1 MFRHIALSTAVA
13 GALLT
18 APLSSAFAHDHW
30 HRGPGLVGAAIL
42 GTAAVVA
49 TAAAVATAPLAV
61 VAPPPAP
68 VIVAPR
74 PVIAYAPPAPVVYA
88 APVYAYSPYYG
99 YYRVR

>member
-1 MFRHIALSTAVA
+1 MFRHIALSTAIA
-13 GALLT
+13 GALLA

-61 VAPPPAP
+61 VAPPAP
-68 VIVAPR
+68 VVVAPR
-74 PVIAYAPPAPVVYA
+74 PVVVYA
-88 APVYAYSPYYG
+88 APAYGYAPYYG
-99 YYRVR
+99 YYRLR